1 MPIPPP
7 ILSSLQTRQM
17 RNNVRNGVRDTGFDE
32 ALDMMNDVMTSG
44 LERGV
49 ARFQD
54 VSSAFHIDKEDHK
67 GIGPHL
73 QMDVGP
79 ALGGRKPWSER
90 LGLNQWEDYTP
101 DLEPAPHPLFVPK
114 KKTLLEELKSSEIM
128 RSENSSWKHIPL
140 LPGDVG
146 YGCPT
151 GGSKPLIDLR
161 IPTIENPA
169 RIVKL
174 HDGPKVLP
182 GVPEYL
188 TAFETQKRAAPSLF
202 TEVKHIPLQPRD
214 VGYGCPTGP
223 STLGS
228 GCIAPRPPHSHLAWV
243 FLPHLGL
250 YCLRILIMPFFSI
263 SFIIS
268 IEVSYWRA
276 TINLGLGIIFS

>member
-114 KKTLLEELKSSEIM
+114 KKTLLEELKSIREEGVW
-128 RSENSSWKHIPL
+128 SENSSWKNIPL

-169 RIVKL
+169 RIVTL

-228 GCIAPRPPHSHLAWV
+228 GCIAPRPPPPSLGMGLSSSPGLI
-243 FLPHLGL
+243 LPTNTNHA
-250 YCLRILIMPFFSI
+250 FF
-263 SFIIS
+263 
-268 IEVSYWRA
+268 
-276 TINLGLGIIFS
+276 